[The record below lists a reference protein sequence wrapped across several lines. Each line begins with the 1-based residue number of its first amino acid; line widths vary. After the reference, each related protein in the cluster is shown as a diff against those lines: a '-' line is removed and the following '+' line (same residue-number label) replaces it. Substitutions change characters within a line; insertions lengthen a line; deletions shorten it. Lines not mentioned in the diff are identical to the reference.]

1 MPTNH
6 LFLWCP
12 LLLLTSVLPAS
23 GSFPV
28 SQLFASGGQ
37 SIRAS
42 ASEQSF
48 EWIFKPDF
56 LYDWL
61 IWSPCSPKDSQEAS
75 PTSQFKST
83 NSSVLCF
90 LYGPTLTS
98 THDYGKNHSFDSLS
112 LLSYS
117 VMSDSCDPMDCSL
130 PGSSVHGIL
139 QARILEWVAILF
151 SRVSSWPRYWT
162 QVSCIADRF
171 FTNWAMREALIPLQL
186 WLEGPFLTT

>member
-6 LFLWCP
+6 LILWCP
-12 LLLLTSVLPAS
+12 LLLLTSGLPAS

-28 SQLFASGGQ
+28 SQFFASGGQ

-48 EWIFKPDF
+48 EWIFKTDF

-61 IWSPCSPKDSQEAS
+61 IWSPCSPKDSQESS
-75 PTSQFKST
+75 PTPQFKST
-83 NSSVLCF
+83 NSSVLRF

-98 THDYGKNHSFDSLS
+98 IYDYWKNHSFDSLS
-112 LLSYS
+112 LLSHS
-117 VMSDSCDPMDCSL
+117 VMSDSCNPMDCSL

-139 QARILEWVAILF
+139 QARILEWLPFYSPGYLPDLGIEPRSPALQTD
-151 SRVSSWPRYWT
+151 SLPTELWEKPSYPSSF
-162 QVSCIADRF
+162 D
-171 FTNWAMREALIPLQL
+171 
-186 WLEGPFLTT
+186 